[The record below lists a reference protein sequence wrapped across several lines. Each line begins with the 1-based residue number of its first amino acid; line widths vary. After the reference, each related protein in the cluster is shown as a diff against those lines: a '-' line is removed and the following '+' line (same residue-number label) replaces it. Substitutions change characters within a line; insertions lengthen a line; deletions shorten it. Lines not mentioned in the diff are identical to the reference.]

1 MGFAVT
7 AQVDAS
13 GALEVTIRENAVA
26 RMRDHGI
33 TPINRTTV
41 AAELQR
47 NWTLPSGQA
56 LGQVFHD
63 HHHSYGLL
71 MDSFDDHLRAEAAAV
86 DPGRKERKKM
96 SVELNHTIIPAKDK
110 WASAKFLADIL
121 NLEAGPEWGH
131 FVPVKT
137 GNGVTLDF
145 SDSEG
150 FRPQHYA
157 FLVSE
162 AEFDAALARIRAS
175 GVKHY
180 ANFRRERPG
189 EINHLYGGRGVYFDD
204 PNGHLLELITRP
216 YGPTPEGG

>member
-1 MGFAVT
+1 
-7 AQVDAS
+7 
-13 GALEVTIRENAVA
+13 
-26 RMRDHGI
+26 MRDHGI

-96 SVELNHTIIPAKDK
+96 SVELNHTIILAKDK

>member
-1 MGFAVT
+1 
-7 AQVDAS
+7 
-13 GALEVTIRENAVA
+13 
-26 RMRDHGI
+26 
-33 TPINRTTV
+33 
-41 AAELQR
+41 
-47 NWTLPSGQA
+47 
-56 LGQVFHD
+56 
-63 HHHSYGLL
+63 
-71 MDSFDDHLRAEAAAV
+71 
-86 DPGRKERKKM
+86 M

-110 WASAKFLADIL
+110 WASAKFLGDIL

-145 SDSEG
+145 SDAEG

-162 AEFDAALARIRAS
+162 AEFDAALARIRAA

-216 YGPTPEGG
+216 YGPIPQGG